1 MSSSV
6 PDTAPPPSPAAFR
19 LSIAWAFLGAGGGI
33 YTPFF
38 GAWLAWKGLSPAQ
51 IGLLLSIGMLLRVA
65 VPPLMAIIADARND
79 RRSMMI
85 VMIALQCAGYAGLI
99 WAITPFALFVVAT
112 LANVAGNSAGPL
124 MESVSVRLAQ
134 RYGFDYGR
142 VRLWNSSVFAATN
155 LLSGLAISQ
164 WGLVVLA
171 PWLAISTAAAMAAV
185 IWLPAPP
192 KGHGRG
198 QFGIK
203 LRATLAEARELLG
216 SGAFA
221 IFLMAASFDQG
232 SHAFYYAYGGLHWR
246 ALGYSGTLIGALWPL
261 GIIGEALLLSVSL
274 RAVRTLGVTR
284 LLLLGG
290 VGCVLRWT
298 MLAFDPPL
306 PFVVIAQ
313 FGHVATFAMAHI
325 GAMYF
330 LAQAVPPR
338 LSATAQSL
346 YSVMSGGVIMGLATF
361 ASGPIYA
368 AYGGRTY
375 LLMAAMGVV
384 SVAFSLWLARAWHGG
399 RITAHGHEDVGDAI

>member
-1 MSSSV
+1 MSPSV
-6 PDTAPPPSPAAFR
+6 PEQRRPHSPAAFR
-19 LSIAWAFLGAGGGI
+19 LSVAWAFSGLGGGI

-38 GAWLAWKGLSPAQ
+38 GAWLAWKGLDPAQ
-51 IGLLLSIGMLLRVA
+51 IGLLLSIGMLLRV
-65 VPPLMAIIADARND
+65 VIPPLTAIIADARND

-85 VMIALQCAGYAGLI
+85 WLMAAQLVGYIGLSFVI
-99 WAITPFALFVVAT
+99 DPFQLFVVAI
-112 LANVAGNSAGPL
+112 LANVAGSSYGPL

-155 LLSGLAISQ
+155 FVSGLAISQ
-164 WGLVVLA
+164 WGMVVLA
-171 PWLAISTAAAMAAV
+171 PWMVVSTAGAMAAV

-203 LRATLAEARELLG
+203 LRATLAEARELLQ
-216 SGAFA
+216 SGAFLV
-221 IFLMAASFDQG
+221 FLLAASFDQG

-261 GIIGEALLLSVSL
+261 GIVGEALLLSVSL
-274 RAVRTLGVTR
+274 RAVRMLGVTR

-290 VGCVLRWT
+290 IGCVLRWT
-298 MLAFDPPL
+298 ALSFDPPL
-306 PFVVIAQ
+306 WIVVIAQ

-330 LAQAVPPR
+330 MAQAVPPR
-338 LSATAQSL
+338 LAATAQSL
-346 YSVMSGGVIMGLATF
+346 YSVVSNGVIMGLATY

-384 SVAFSLWLARAWHGG
+384 SVVFSLWLARAWHGG